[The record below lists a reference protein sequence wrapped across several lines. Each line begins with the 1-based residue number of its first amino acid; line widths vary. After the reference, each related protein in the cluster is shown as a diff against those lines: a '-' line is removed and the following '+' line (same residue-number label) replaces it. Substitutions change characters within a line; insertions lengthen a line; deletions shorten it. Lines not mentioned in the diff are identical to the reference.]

1 MRRLLIATVILVG
14 GARAAR
20 AQYCPSYTLSAPEN
34 DRNCGVEAKPGTN
47 PTVAEWNDIFLLVSG
62 GPARWGTRGPAVA
75 DINEGCGK
83 PMPSTPKP
91 AVFPCELMKAIAM
104 AETGWKQFCVPTT
117 PTSQKGPPERTIIS
131 FDCGYGIGQVTSG
144 MHRGETP
151 AFDRDRVAG
160 DPTYNL
166 ATGTQILAAKWRAT
180 ACVGDNIPSIIED
193 WYIATWAYNGLAAS
207 NDPNNANYDAMRPV
221 CNPNVGCGARP
232 YQEKVWGWMEFPRSP
247 AHATSVKVAYPDRA
261 TIMYSNNRVPA
272 IPEPSCAG
280 PTDCS
285 QRRTVHRSACLGGTP
300 VVDGG
305 TDPPAP
311 VDGGGNGG
319 DGDVD
324 GGAGNGNVA
333 GGCGC
338 AVGGRSDEEPLGAVI
353 ALALCV
359 IALWAG
365 RRAATSGRAS
375 A

>member
-1 MRRLLIATVILVG
+1 MRRLVVVALVVA
-14 GARAAR
+14 GARAAE

-34 DRNCGVEAKPGTN
+34 NNNCGVEAKQGRN

-83 PMPSTPKP
+83 PMPSTPRP
-91 AVFPCELMKAIAM
+91 ATFPCELLKAIAM
-104 AETGWKQFCVPTT
+104 AETGWKQFCVPTA
-117 PTSQKGPPERTIIS
+117 PSSQVGGAERTIIS

-144 MHRGETP
+144 MHRGEMP

-160 DPTYNL
+160 DATYNL

-180 ACVGDNIPSIIED
+180 SCVGDNIPAIIED

-207 NDPNNANYDAMRPV
+207 NDPNHANYDAMRPV

-232 YQEKVWGWMEFPRSP
+232 YQEKVWGWMEYPRSA

-261 TIMYSNNRVPA
+261 TITFSTTTSPRVPA

-280 PTDCS
+280 PTDCT
-285 QRRTVHRSACLGGTP
+285 QRRPVHRSACLDGAAVDLGAEPPLP
-300 VVDGG
+300 VE
-305 TDPPAP
+305 
-311 VDGGGNGG
+311 
-319 DGDVD
+319 D
-324 GGAGNGNVA
+324 GGAAAEADGGVGSGNVA

-338 AVGGRSDEEPLGAVI
+338 AVGGRAPVAGWGALV
-353 ALALCV
+353 V
-359 IALWAG
+359 VVVVAG
-365 RRAATSGRAS
+365 WLRRRRRAASGRRTS
-375 A
+375 S

>member
-1 MRRLLIATVILVG
+1 MRRALVVALVLVG
-14 GARAAR
+14 AARSAR
-20 AQYCPSYTLSAPEN
+20 AQYCPCYTLSAPEN
-34 DRNCGVEAKPGTN
+34 NMSCGVEAKPGTN
-47 PTVAEWNDIFLLVSG
+47 PTVAQWNDIFLLVSG
-62 GPARWGTRGPAVA
+62 GPARWGTNGPSVA

-104 AETGWKQFCVPTT
+104 AETGWKQFCVPST
-117 PTSQKGPPERTIIS
+117 PASQKGPPERTIIS

-144 MHRGETP
+144 MHKGETP

-207 NDPNNANYDAMRPV
+207 NDPNNANYDAMRTA
-221 CNPNVGCGARP
+221 CNPNVGCSARP
-232 YQEKVWGWMEFPRSP
+232 YQEKVWGWMEFPKSA
-247 AHATSVKVAYPDRA
+247 AHAASVKVAYPDRA

-272 IPEPSCAG
+272 IPDPSCAG
-280 PTDCS
+280 PTDCT
-285 QRRTVHRSACLGGTP
+285 QKRTVNRSACLGAGAVDAGAGP
-300 VVDGG
+300 IPPGGDDGGVVDG
-305 TDPPAP
+305 
-311 VDGGGNGG
+311 
-319 DGDVD
+319 VD
-324 GGAGNGNVA
+324 GGAGGGHVA

-338 AVGGRSDEEPLGAVI
+338 TVGGRADDEGAWAAI
-353 ALALCV
+353 ALAALA
-359 IALWAG
+359 IALAVW
-365 RRAATSGRAS
+365 RRAATGGRAI